1 MGWINSFRLHAQKG
15 LSQQEK
21 RLTSPIPVP
30 RESRFTIAG
39 ILFQVVC
46 LQSQILLHPKV

>member
-21 RLTSPIPVP
+21 RLTSPIPL
-30 RESRFTIAG
+30 ESRFTIAG
-39 ILFQVVC
+39 ILSQVVC

>member
-1 MGWINSFRLHAQKG
+1 MGWINSFLLHAQKG

-21 RLTSPIPVP
+21 RLTSHIPVP

-39 ILFQVVC
+39 ILSQVVC

>member
-1 MGWINSFRLHAQKG
+1 MGWIHSFLLHAQKG
-15 LSQQEK
+15 LSKQEK
-21 RLTSPIPVP
+21 RLTSPIPVTW
-30 RESRFTIAG
+30 ENRFTIAG